1 MHVPWTMTGLRR
13 TSTIATVKQEPAV
26 HECEDCGVKYDKY
39 RSLEIHRQRAHNA
52 RARVEC
58 PEGCGKLL
66 STTAAI
72 RKHLLSH
79 RPEEEWPHACPL
91 CGKRFQARGDIPKHL
106 MTSKHANDAIPPM
119 GSKEWFDLIYWDD
132 PKYNYAAMKVKLEKQ
147 ESKGLVRR
155 MTGTL
160 SGVVPVK
167 PEGQVARNE
176 TSSSGEVEVVEEV
189 HEVEVPVVEGPTV
202 MEGGSV
208 IQQEQGSQVEAV
220 LGLED
225 QNFVL
230 LDPNIDPLESVF
242 IPMNS

>member
-1 MHVPWTMTGLRR
+1 MTGLRR
-13 TSTIATVKQEPAV
+13 TSTIATVKQEPAI

-106 MTSKHANDAIPPM
+106 MTSKHANDAIPTM

-147 ESKGLVRR
+147 ESKGYVRR

-167 PEGQVARNE
+167 PESQV

-202 MEGGSV
+202 MEGVSA
-208 IQQEQGSQVEAV
+208 IQREEGMQVEAV

-242 IPMNS
+242 LPMNS

>member
-1 MHVPWTMTGLRR
+1 
-13 TSTIATVKQEPAV
+13 
-26 HECEDCGVKYDKY
+26 
-39 RSLEIHRQRAHNA
+39 
-52 RARVEC
+52 
-58 PEGCGKLL
+58 
-66 STTAAI
+66 
-72 RKHLLSH
+72 
-79 RPEEEWPHACPL
+79 
-91 CGKRFQARGDIPKHL
+91 
-106 MTSKHANDAIPPM
+106 M

-147 ESKGLVRR
+147 ESKGYVRR

-167 PEGQVARNE
+167 PESQV

-202 MEGGSV
+202 MEGVSV
-208 IQQEQGSQVEAV
+208 IQQDEGVQVEAV

>member
-1 MHVPWTMTGLRR
+1 M
-13 TSTIATVKQEPAV
+13 
-26 HECEDCGVKYDKY
+26 
-39 RSLEIHRQRAHNA
+39 A
-52 RARVEC
+52 R
-58 PEGCGKLL
+58 
-66 STTAAI
+66 
-72 RKHLLSH
+72 
-79 RPEEEWPHACPL
+79 
-91 CGKRFQARGDIPKHL
+91 
-106 MTSKHANDAIPPM
+106 SKHGNDAIPPK
-119 GSKEWFDLIYWDD
+119 GSKEWIDLIYWDD
-132 PKYNYAAMKVKLEKQ
+132 PKSKSKKVKKVKKQ
-147 ESKGLVRR
+147 ESKGYVRR

-167 PEGQVARNE
+167 PESQVVRKK

-202 MEGGSV
+202 IEGVSV
-208 IQQEQGSQVEAV
+208 IQQEQGVQVEAV

>member
-1 MHVPWTMTGLRR
+1 
-13 TSTIATVKQEPAV
+13 
-26 HECEDCGVKYDKY
+26 
-39 RSLEIHRQRAHNA
+39 
-52 RARVEC
+52 
-58 PEGCGKLL
+58 
-66 STTAAI
+66 
-72 RKHLLSH
+72 
-79 RPEEEWPHACPL
+79 
-91 CGKRFQARGDIPKHL
+91 

-147 ESKGLVRR
+147 ESKGYVRR

-167 PEGQVARNE
+167 PESQVARNE

-202 MEGGSV
+202 MEGVSV
-208 IQQEQGSQVEAV
+208 IQQDEGVQVEAV

>member
-1 MHVPWTMTGLRR
+1 MTGLRK

-26 HECEDCGVKYDKY
+26 HECEECGVKYDKY

-52 RARVEC
+52 RSKVEC

-106 MTSKHANDAIPPM
+106 MTSKHADDNIPAM

-147 ESKGLVRR
+147 ESKGYVRK
-155 MTGTL
+155 MPGTL
-160 SGVVPVK
+160 SGLGPCK
-167 PEGQVARNE
+167 PESQVVRNE
-176 TSSSGEVEVVEEV
+176 PSSSEVEIVEEV
-189 HEVEVPVVEGPTV
+189 RESKVPVVQAPTHAAGVPVQPAEG
-202 MEGGSV
+202 E
-208 IQQEQGSQVEAV
+208 VEAV

-242 IPMNS
+242 LPKNS